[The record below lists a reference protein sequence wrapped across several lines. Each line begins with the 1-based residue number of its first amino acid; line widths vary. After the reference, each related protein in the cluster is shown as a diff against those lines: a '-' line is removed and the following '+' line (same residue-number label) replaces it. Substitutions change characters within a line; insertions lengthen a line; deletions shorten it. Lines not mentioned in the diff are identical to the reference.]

1 MWKCEG
7 ANRFKEDAKLMS
19 GMMGNWGED
28 CPNGGKRVYKG
39 TLFDFINF
47 MASADNFTY
56 TLVESRDV
64 CGECYDRYNCSGMTG
79 MVNSGL
85 VDFALGKKHL
95 IGDLVLVKTNYIN

>member
-7 ANRFKEDAKLMS
+7 ASLFKEDAKLMS

-85 VDFALGKKHL
+85 VDFALGKKQ
-95 IGDLVLVKTNYIN
+95 LVLLKTNNIN